1 MEISFTSPGW
11 VAQEKLMELGLTV
24 PTCGACLSNM
34 AIAPNGNVVPCQS
47 WLSENAILGNI
58 LRDSWNRIWDST
70 MCKAIRRYSSM
81 TQCKCPLRDGGKQNE
96 KK

>member
-11 VAQEKLMELGLTV
+11 VEQEKLAELGLTV

-47 WLSENAILGNI
+47 WLSDDGVLGSILKEDKNLNDSRDVSKYLDEI
-58 LRDSWNRIWDST
+58 LRLDIH
-70 MCKAIRRYSSM
+70 
-81 TQCKCPLRDGGKQNE
+81 L
-96 KK
+96 